1 MEDTPSEKTTTKT
14 TATFSGEFSDPER
27 FALLNRLIYRDLN
40 KNPRS
45 PTFSLYTR
53 DDITSYLKDPY
64 RYQTQLR
71 AAVVYIYGASSH
83 FRRLIQYFAS
93 LSDLSYIV
101 SPAGIDP
108 QKAKSKTINNNYRK
122 VLNTM

>member
-1 MEDTPSEKTTTKT
+1 MEDTPSEKTT
-14 TATFSGEFSDPER
+14 ATFAGEISDRER
-27 FALLNRLIYRDLN
+27 FALMNRLIYRDLN
-40 KNPRS
+40 KNPKS
-45 PTFSLYTR
+45 PTFSLYSR

-64 RYQTQLR
+64 RYQKQLR
-71 AAVVYIYGASSH
+71 DAVIYIYGASSH